1 MLPKQVSRAPQDRQ
15 VYVACLLTARPSHP
29 PKCAVRRL
37 SETPSTSAS
46 MPTSSAGT
54 TKPPSISAGT
64 ASAGWLGE
72 TLQMQYT
79 LEHFMGARFG
89 LFNFATEEAGGYV
102 DFLHYTPSDLII
114 ATE

>member
-1 MLPKQVSRAPQDRQ
+1 
-15 VYVACLLTARPSHP
+15 
-29 PKCAVRRL
+29 
-37 SETPSTSAS
+37 
-46 MPTSSAGT
+46 
-54 TKPPSISAGT
+54 
-64 ASAGWLGE
+64 
-72 TLQMQYT
+72 MQYT